1 MAARAACLLICALAA
16 PPTWAQ
22 AAATAWPLER
32 VLASAL
38 ATHPLIQARVS
49 ERAAAAADREAAD
62 WARYPTPSA
71 EATTRDASGNAA
83 GLLRLDQPLWTGGR
97 IDAGIE
103 LAARRLDAAQAA
115 VEERR
120 LEITQ
125 RVIAAYLEA
134 LRQHGRREHA
144 EAGLREHE
152 ALLEMIRRRVAQEV
166 SSRADERLA
175 EARFQ
180 QAATER
186 SFIVQSLRGA
196 VSQLAQLAG
205 EAVPPQALVWEGVE
219 PLAAPGEGIDSLQA
233 ATEAALSHAPVIARL
248 TQDERATGA
257 ELQQRR
263 AVVMPQ
269 LVLRLEQAVGG
280 GSPQSRAMLVLQ
292 AQPGAGLSALSG
304 VSAATARRESARR
317 ALEAAQR
324 EVREQVE
331 LAWSEW
337 AAARERLEMAR
348 RASDINAEV
357 SESYARQFVI
367 GRKSWVEV
375 LNAVRES
382 TQARYLATD
391 ARAQVASAG
400 LRLRALTGGLKRP

>member
-1 MAARAACLLICALAA
+1 VLISALVAPGAWAQPAA
-16 PPTWAQ
+16 PG
-22 AAATAWPLER
+22 WPLER

-71 EATTRDASGNAA
+71 EATTRDAAGNTA

-103 LAARRLDAAQAA
+103 LTSRRLDAAQAA

-134 LRQHGRREHA
+134 LRQQGRREHA
-144 EAGLREHE
+144 DAGLREHE

-175 EARFQ
+175 EARYQ

-186 SFIVQSLRGA
+186 SFIIQGQRSA
-196 VSQLAQLAG
+196 AAQLAQLVG
-205 EAVPPQALVWEGVE
+205 EVVPVQALAWDGVE
-219 PLAAPGEGIDSLQA
+219 PLAVPGEGIETLQA
-233 ATEAALSHAPVIARL
+233 ATDAALAHAPVLARL
-248 TQDERATGA
+248 AQDERAAAA

-269 LVLRLEQAVGG
+269 LVLRVEQAVGG
-280 GSPQSRAMLVLQ
+280 GAPQSRAMLVLQ

-304 VSAATARRESARR
+304 VSAATARREGARR

-331 LAWSEW
+331 LAWNDW

-382 TQARYLATD
+382 IQARYLVAD
-391 ARAQVASAG
+391 ARSQVAAAG
-400 LRLRALTGGLKRP
+400 LRLRALTGGLKRS